1 MCDIACFALNE
12 PLDLIEETCNRESS
26 FYLAFTENHL
36 RFTLEI
42 KTRASRWRAIAYPRA
57 SAIAY
62 IPAHQSSKCIP
73 PVLIHRAYTCDS
85 VKVLAKKA

>member
-1 MCDIACFALNE
+1 MCDIACFALNK

-57 SAIAY
+57 SAIDY
-62 IPAHQSSKCIP
+62 IPAHQSTIP
-73 PVLIHRAYTCDS
+73 PVLIHRATTCDS